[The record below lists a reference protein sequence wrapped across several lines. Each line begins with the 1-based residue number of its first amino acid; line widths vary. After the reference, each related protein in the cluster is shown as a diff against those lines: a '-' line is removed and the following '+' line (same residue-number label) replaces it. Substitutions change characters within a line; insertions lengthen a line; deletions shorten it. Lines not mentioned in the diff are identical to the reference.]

1 MKRVVLDGGIEMP
14 AADDSFMVVMCLDGE
29 CDIITDGEA
38 TPVRRG
44 ETLLVPASAKAV
56 SADGKATL
64 LTATA

>member
-1 MKRVVLDGGIEMP
+1 
-14 AADDSFMVVMCLDGE
+14 MVVMCLDGE